1 MGQFTPITM
10 RILCLLIFLLCRLN
24 PSRAQEEEKIRD
36 LIENQAENVTDEDDL
51 SELTERLAFF
61 RKHPINLNQTTAE
74 VLKSL
79 IFLSPLQIG
88 NFFNYLAN
96 GNRLLD
102 VLELQ
107 AIPGFDTITIS
118 KLLPFVTISAPKI
131 YEHIKLRQLHTAAE
145 HDLMLRYSTLLQQ
158 QKGFKDLPGSRY
170 LGTPEKILLRY
181 RYIFPGFA
189 SAALIMEKDAGEPF
203 FNKKTGM
210 DHLSAHLALYNLG
223 RIRKLVVGDYS
234 LQFGQGLTLWSGF
247 AFGKGP
253 DITSVATKDAGLKP
267 YTSSNEASFFR
278 GVASTID
285 LGKNINFSPFISY
298 RELDAS
304 LKAMPDSSYTLSN
317 IGISGLHRTATEL
330 KNQKRL
336 SQLVY
341 GAALQYITDN
351 LNIGLVSYQSAYQ
364 HLFVTGSQLYNKYSF
379 TGKSLSNAG
388 LHYNYTYNSIYFY
401 GELGKSLKSGW
412 AILNAAMATLSPKT
426 SAVLLYRNYDKDYH
440 NFFSRAVGEATETNN
455 EQGLYMGLN
464 YMPVKNLICSV
475 YGDYF
480 KFPWL
485 KYRVDAASSGY
496 ELLAQL
502 VYTKGKI
509 LKATLRFKREQKQQN
524 PDADNSY
531 KQLVNVL
538 KQSYRLE
545 WNWKINQK
553 INFHQRTEITQYQK
567 DINKIETGYLIYK
580 DVDYSPMSSPI
591 SANLRLAYFN
601 TPSYNSRIY
610 AYEDDVLYG
619 AGSGVYSGKGIRSY
633 LNIKY
638 HLMKKMDIWG
648 RYALSLYR
656 QTTTIGSGLDEIE
669 GNCKTEVKFQVRYQ
683 F

>member
-10 RILCLLIFLLCRLN
+10 RILCILFFLLCRLN
-24 PSRAQEEEKIRD
+24 NSRAQEEEKIRD

-107 AIPGFDTITIS
+107 AIPGFDTATIN

-131 YEHIKLRQLHTAAE
+131 YEHIKLRQLRTTAE

-181 RYIFPGFA
+181 RYIFSGFA

-253 DITSVATKDAGLKP
+253 DVTSVAAKDAGLRP

-278 GVASTID
+278 GAASTID

-298 RELDAS
+298 RKLDAS

-330 KNQKRL
+330 KNQKRQ

-351 LNIGLVSYQSAYQ
+351 LNIGLVTYQSAYQ

-379 TGKSLSNAG
+379 TGRSLSNAG
-388 LHYNYTYNSIYFY
+388 LHYNYTYNNIYFY
-401 GELGKSLKSGW
+401 GELAKSLKSGW
-412 AILNAAMATLSPKT
+412 ATLNAAMATLSSKA
-426 SAVLLYRNYDKDYH
+426 SVVLLYRNYDKDYH

-455 EQGLYMGLN
+455 EQGLYIGLN
-464 YMPVKNLICSV
+464 YMPAKNLMCSV

-502 VYTKGKI
+502 VYTKGKTF
-509 LKATLRFKREQKQQN
+509 KAALRFKREQKQQN
-524 PDADNSY
+524 PDAEYSY
-531 KQLVNVL
+531 QLLVNVL
-538 KQSYRLE
+538 KQSYRFE

-553 INFHQRTEITQYQK
+553 LNFHQRSEVTKYQK
-567 DINKIETGYLIYK
+567 NINKNETGYLIYE
-580 DVDYSPMSSPI
+580 DMDYNPMSSPV

-619 AGSGVYSGKGIRSY
+619 AGSGIYSGKGMRSY